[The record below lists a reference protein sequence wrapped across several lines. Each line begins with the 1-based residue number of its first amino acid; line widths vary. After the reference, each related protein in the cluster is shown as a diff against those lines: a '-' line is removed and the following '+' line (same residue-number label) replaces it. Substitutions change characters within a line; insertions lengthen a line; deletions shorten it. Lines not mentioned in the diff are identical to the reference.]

1 MRPTMAYRCAIGFL
15 SKHRGMTDSPEPFLY
30 RLRLSVL
37 VSLAAAALV
46 PVDLA
51 FDEEPTAGYD
61 DTGRAT
67 TPGSARR

>member
-1 MRPTMAYRCAIGFL
+1 
-15 SKHRGMTDSPEPFLY
+15 MTDSPEPFLY

-46 PVDLA
+46 PVDMA
-51 FDEEPTAGYD
+51 FDEEPTGGYD
-61 DTGRAT
+61 DTGRPT